1 MDVSWELLFL
11 RRLRRAVNKPKPTSS
26 YTVQPSLGNFHHFAG
41 AKVNREMVQESV
53 TASEMQER
61 GHKV

>member
-1 MDVSWELLFL
+1 M
-11 RRLRRAVNKPKPTSS
+11 RAVNKQKPTSS

-41 AKVNREMVQESV
+41 AKVKREMVQESV

-61 GHKV
+61 GHRA